1 MLKSVGICNSYMTVG
16 MYKIAVIGLGIAG
29 LLLLAHLNA
38 SDVLVIERGAIGGAL
53 ATEYGHIVANIPATT
68 LLQSLRRIPG
78 VKDLPLPYLESYKPD
93 ACPVLSDLVKQIK
106 ALVLPILN
114 AATYRSTEV
123 KQVQQIEGGWRIT
136 CADGMWEAQKVVL
149 CTGASPVTM
158 DLPIPHI
165 PLSTALS
172 PALSSLVDGS
182 TKVVVFGTSHSGTL
196 VLKALKAQ
204 GVKYVTA
211 VHKGVKPFRFAR
223 DGDTEGIKQES
234 AVIADAIL
242 ANTWEPAPTLVS
254 TDDVGGLHRALR
266 TADVVIYSM
275 GFRTHLS
282 FPLLDLRGD
291 PISTGAVASGRIP
304 TLFGFGI
311 GFPSKYTAPN
321 GNQYPDVGVAG
332 FLDAI
337 TAALPALT
345 S

>member
-1 MLKSVGICNSYMTVG
+1 

-38 SDVLVIERGAIGGAL
+38 PDVLVIERSAVGGAL
-53 ATEYGHIVANIPATT
+53 ATEYAHIVANIPAAT

-78 VKDLPLPYLESYKPD
+78 FKDAPLPYLESYAPD

-106 ALVLPILN
+106 ALVLPALN
-114 AATYRSTEV
+114 TATYRSTEV
-123 KQVQQIEGGWRIT
+123 KQIQQIDGGWRIT
-136 CADGMWEAQKVVL
+136 CADGVWEAQKVVL
-149 CTGASPVTM
+149 CTGAKPATM
-158 DLPIPHI
+158 DLPIPPI

-172 PALSSLVDGS
+172 PTLSSLVDVN
-182 TKVVVFGTSHSGTL
+182 TKVVVFGTAHSGTL
-196 VLKALKAQ
+196 VLKALKDR
-204 GVKYVTA
+204 GVKQVTA
-211 VHKGVKPFRFAR
+211 VHKGAKPFRFAR

-242 ANTWEPAPTLVS
+242 AKTWDPAPTFVS
-254 TDDVGGLHRALR
+254 ADDVGALHRALR
-266 TADVVIYSM
+266 TADTVIYSM
-275 GFRTHLS
+275 GFRTHVS

-291 PISTGAVASGRIP
+291 PIPTDSVASGSIP

-345 S
+345 NASP